1 MADALQC
8 VTVVYRVPP
17 GKLADLV
24 WGEPIFGALNAD
36 PGSSGYAVHTPDDA
50 GNAVFCGIVAQHQ
63 PPQPPDLAAR
73 GCVLLRL
80 VAHGVCVAPS
90 KVPLTVGLAAP
101 WNNNGKGGA
110 YVLGVQHDALA
121 RYNKLYRLLVRSAL
135 LVVDS

>member
-17 GKLADLV
+17 GDLADLV
-24 WGEPIFGALNAD
+24 WGKPIFGALDAD
-36 PGSSGYAVHTPDDA
+36 HGSSGYAVHVSDGD

-90 KVPLTVGLAAP
+90 QEPLTVGLAAP
-101 WNNNGKGGA
+101 WNRNKGGA
-110 YVLGVQHDALA
+110 YVLGVQHDAPA
-121 RYNKLYRLLVRSAL
+121 RYDKLYRLLVRSAL
-135 LVVDS
+135 LVAGS